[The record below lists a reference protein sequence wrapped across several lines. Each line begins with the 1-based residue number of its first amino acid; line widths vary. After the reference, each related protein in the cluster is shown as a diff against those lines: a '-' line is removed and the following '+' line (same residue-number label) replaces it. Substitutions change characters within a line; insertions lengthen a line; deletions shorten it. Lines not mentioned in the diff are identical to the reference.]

1 MKRMMTKIVVL
12 LLVFI
17 VGVAGTA
24 FFLNSENTDD
34 RSEMNASS
42 LPEVLVELDGILA
55 NRMYGYKQKMQVD
68 FNRDSLTPIDTS
80 KELKVVIQTYGV
92 TVNSMSYEIRTSDGS
107 KVLENQKIKNLAESD
122 GYLTA
127 SFAIRSDMRMNQEY
141 SLQITL
147 DTKNGEAYYYTRVV
161 QRTRLNT
168 KEYLK
173 FVKSFYEK
181 SVDKGAS
188 EDLAAYLEPD
198 ADYQSG
204 SYTDV
209 NIHASWSQISWGDL
223 NPKIYRKAIPAIK
236 DINETTGSIVMEYQ
250 ISAVDEEDQTEY
262 YDVREFYR
270 MRYMEDRTRLLDFNR
285 SAQQIFN
292 GEQAQVTE
300 DGLMM
305 GVADRNISYKA
316 NEEGHVVAFVQQG
329 DLWSYSK
336 EANKMVR
343 IFSFRQQENGDFRDI
358 RNAHK
363 IKIMNVTKE
372 GDVDFVL
379 YGYNNRGIHE
389 GEVGISVYHY
399 SSDQNIV
406 EEQVFIP
413 STESY
418 EFLDKDLEILSYIN
432 ENHQLFILMNGNLY
446 QVDIPANTYQVL
458 QENVPREWFVVSE
471 SNAHAAWIEGDDPCA
486 ATSITEIDF
495 ETLETRTLKA
505 SSGQYVRALGFMNED
520 LVYGITREANVVED
534 AQGHKSFAMDTVKI
548 QDFEGN
554 VVKEYHKD
562 GMYITK
568 VTVGQTLMEIE
579 LSAWENN
586 QYVAKASDNIMNN
599 KKTGQDIVEV
609 KKYSSARQG
618 TGVMLSFAQSIKD
631 KEPLVVYSKMRIPDE
646 ICKIPVDLFNSDTE
660 LYYVYGMG
668 CLDSIHSMPVEAI
681 LRADEVNGVVLNRN
695 QQYIWERGNKK
706 AKMTL
711 NEQDVPESY
720 LACTSDLEKL
730 QESLGEDGKV
740 LDLTGCTLDQVLYCI
755 SAGRPVIVKTGD
767 DEFRLIIG
775 YDEYN
780 TWLYDPAT
788 KATAPMG
795 LGDSTNLFTQAGNVF
810 ITYIETY
817 EE

>member
-1 MKRMMTKIVVL
+1 MKGIVTRIAVL

-17 VGVAGTA
+17 AGVAGTA
-24 FFLNSENTDD
+24 VILNSENTDD
-34 RSEMNASS
+34 RSEMNAAS
-42 LPEVLVELDGILA
+42 LPEVMVELDGIIA

-68 FNRDSLTPIDTS
+68 FNRDSVTPIDTS
-80 KELKVVIQTYGV
+80 KELKVMIQTYGESV
-92 TVNSMSYEIRTSDGS
+92 ESMSYEIRTSDGS
-107 KVLENQKIKNLAESD
+107 KVLENQKIKSLSEED
-122 GYLTA
+122 GYLSAT
-127 SFAIRSDMRMNQEY
+127 FQIQSDMLMNQEY

-147 DTKNGEAYYYTRVV
+147 DTKKGEAYYYTRVI

-168 KEYLK
+168 VQYLN

-188 EDLAAYLEPD
+188 EELAAYLEPNP
-198 ADYQSG
+198 DYQSG
-204 SYTDV
+204 SFTDV
-209 NIHASWSQISWGDL
+209 NINASWAQISWGDL
-223 NPKIYRKAIPAIK
+223 NPKIYRKAIPTIK

-250 ISAVDEEDQTEY
+250 ISAVNEGNQTEY

-270 MRYMEDRTRLLDFNR
+270 MRYMEDRTRLLDFER
-285 SAQQIFN
+285 SAQQIFD
-292 GEQAQVTE
+292 GEQATITS
-300 DGLMM
+300 DGVVI
-305 GVADRNISYKA
+305 GVADRSISYKA

-363 IKIMNVTKE
+363 IKIMNVTEE

-432 ENHQLFILMNGNLY
+432 ENHQLFLLMNETLY
-446 QVDIPANTYQVL
+446 QVDIPSNTYKVL
-458 QENVPREWFVVSE
+458 QENVPRDWFVVSE
-471 SNAHAAWIEGDDPCA
+471 SNAHAAWIEGDDPYG
-486 ATSITEIDF
+486 ATAITEIDF

-505 SSGQYVRALGFMNED
+505 SSGQYLRALGFMNED
-520 LVYGITREANVVED
+520 LVYGITKEANVVED
-534 AQGHKSFAMDTVKI
+534 AQGNQTFAMDTVKI

-562 GMYITK
+562 GMYITN
-568 VTVGQTLMEIE
+568 VTVGLTLMELE

-586 QYVAKASDNIMNN
+586 QYVVKSRDNIMNN
-599 KKTGQDIVEV
+599 KKTGKDIVEV
-609 KKYSSARQG
+609 KRNSSVRQG
-618 TGVMLSFAQSIKD
+618 NGIMLAFAQSIDDKD
-631 KEPLVVYSKMRIPDE
+631 PLVVYSKMRIPDE
-646 ICKIPVDLFNSDTE
+646 ICEIPVDLSNTDTE

-668 CLDSIHSMPVEAI
+668 RLDSIYSMPVEAI
-681 LRADEVNGVVLNRN
+681 LRADEVSGVVLNRR

-706 AKMTL
+706 TKLTL
-711 NEQDVPESY
+711 NEQDVPEGF
-720 LACTSDLEKL
+720 LTCITDLEKL
-730 QESLGEDGKV
+730 QESLGDSGKV
-740 LDLTGCTLDQVLYCI
+740 FNLTGCTLDQVLYCI
-755 SAGRPVIVKTGD
+755 SAGRPVIAKTGD
-767 DEFRLIIG
+767 NAYQLIIG

-788 KATAPMG
+788 GATAPMG
-795 LGDSTNLFTQAGNVF
+795 LMDSTNLLEQAGNVF
-810 ITYIETY
+810 ITYVETY
-817 EE
+817 KE